1 MDYILM
7 TDSNSEI
14 PYTMADEYD
23 IACILMQYTI
33 DGEEYFYDLGRHT
46 NINTFYERVTAGA
59 PVSTAQRNPQD
70 FVDFW
75 RPMLEAGRDILYIA
89 FSSQLSGTYNCAR
102 MAREEILKEYPAR
115 RVEIVDTLA
124 ISFCEGQLVY
134 QAAKMRREGKS
145 LDEVKDWVERNKQ
158 HAIAYFMVDSLVY
171 LKRGGRVSG
180 AAAAMGTLLDIK
192 PMLHVSAEGKLEPVE
207 KLKGRKKAIKRMME
221 MLREKRADERY
232 PVTIKHAVC
241 EQDARLIREELLKHY
256 SFPEIFI
263 HPIGPVI
270 GSHVGPG
277 TLALVFMGEGTR

>member
-1 MDYILM
+1 MEYVLM

-23 IACILMQYTI
+23 ITCILMQYTI

-46 NINTFYERVTAGA
+46 DIDQFYQRVTMGA
-59 PVSTAQRNPQD
+59 AVSTAQRNPQD

-75 RPMLEAGRDILYIA
+75 RPMLEAGKDILYIA
-89 FSSQLSGTYNCAR
+89 FSSQLSGTYNCAL
-102 MAREEILKEYPAR
+102 MAREEVLAEFSER

-134 QAAKMRREGKS
+134 QAAQMRKAGSS
-145 LDEVKDWVERNKQ
+145 LDQVRDWVEENKQ
-158 HAIAYFMVDSLVY
+158 HAMAYFMVDSLVY

-180 AAAAMGTLLDIK
+180 TAAAMGTLLDIK

-207 KLKGRKKAIKRMME
+207 KLKGRKKAIKRMVE
-221 MLREKRADERY
+221 MLREKRVDERY
-232 PVTIKHAVC
+232 PVAIKHAVC
-241 EQDARLIREELLKHY
+241 EQDAQAIRQELEKHY

-277 TLALVFMGEGTR
+277 TLALVFMGQETR